1 MKILHFTDAY
11 WPRVN
16 GVTVSIQTFTDSLR
30 RLGHEVKI
38 VCPEYPD
45 SNLKG
50 IVDEFGLIRVPSVSA
65 FFSKEDRVS
74 NPLAINDILPELE
87 AFNPD
92 VVHVQ
97 TEFSFGAMGRH
108 YARTRGYPV
117 ISTCHTHWEQYFE
130 HYIPG
135 IPSRFA
141 RAIARTIMRTA
152 YKGDDVVIVPSLHI
166 ASVLR
171 DYGLKKNFPLIPTGI
186 DASFFTEDKDRDA
199 RVKRA
204 MVERFPRLAK
214 GPILLFVGR
223 VGQEKNVAFLFGV
236 LERARSRYPDI
247 SLLFVGDGPYRGAL
261 QKRAESL
268 GLGSQ
273 CLFSGY
279 VPRDDL
285 PSIYPL
291 ADVFVFPSKTET
303 QGLVTIE
310 AMICGTPVVAIG
322 EMGTADVM
330 NGDNGGFM
338 VADDV
343 EQFTARVLG
352 LLGDKE
358 LRAAKSAEAR
368 AYAQDWTVEG
378 MTHKLLRIY
387 EWAAASRV
395 PGGTGPLAFLRRAMG
410 RRPYVRS

>member
-30 RLGHEVKI
+30 RLGHEVRI

-45 SNLKG
+45 SNLQG

-74 NPLAINDILPELE
+74 NPLAIKDILPELE

-166 ASVLR
+166 ASVLK

-186 DASFFTEDKDRDA
+186 DSTFFTQDKVRDE

-204 MVERFPRLAK
+204 MLERFPRLAK

-236 LERARSRYPDI
+236 LERVRQKYQDV
-247 SLLFVGDGPYRGAL
+247 SLLFVGDGPYRVAL
-261 QKRAESL
+261 QKHATSL
-268 GLGSQ
+268 GLGAE

-338 VADDV
+338 VPDDV
-343 EQFTARVLG
+343 EQFTGRVLE

-368 AYAQDWTVEG
+368 EYAQLWTVEG

-395 PGGTGPLAFLRRAMG
+395 PGGKGPLAWLRRIMG